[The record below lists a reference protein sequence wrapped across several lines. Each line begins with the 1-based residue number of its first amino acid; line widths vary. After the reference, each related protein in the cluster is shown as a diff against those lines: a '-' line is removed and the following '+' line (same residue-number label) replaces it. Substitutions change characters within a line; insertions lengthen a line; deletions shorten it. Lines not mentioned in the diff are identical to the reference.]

1 MEKVTYDEALEYF
14 RKLDPQWTALING
27 LRDMREGELAK
38 VKRNLD
44 TPNVQ
49 DRAHLDMQLFAR
61 ITVLDDIICEL
72 QGVEDTGAED

>member
-1 MEKVTYDEALEYF
+1 MEQVSYEDALGYF
-14 RKLDPQWTALING
+14 RKLDPHWSAMIKG

-49 DRAHLDMQLFAR
+49 DRGYLDMQLFAR
-61 ITVLDDIICEL
+61 ITALDDIICEL
-72 QGVEDTGAED
+72 EAVEEQNDD